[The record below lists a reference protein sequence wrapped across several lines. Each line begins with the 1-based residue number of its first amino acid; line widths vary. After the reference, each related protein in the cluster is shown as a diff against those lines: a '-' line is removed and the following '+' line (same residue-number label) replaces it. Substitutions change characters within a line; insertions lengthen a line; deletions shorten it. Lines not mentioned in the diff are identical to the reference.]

1 MGDDA
6 QEATAMMGRMEV
18 HEPQTPSWF
27 HGAEVETPGVPRK
40 RHQTTPAVSPSDP
53 SAAALHLR
61 KRHNHEKSPDPSAL
75 RSTQRAWSTGADA
88 VSRNLLDVLD
98 EEGDATLIVYQP
110 SCLDHHTGRHQE
122 NRQRVAALCGPH
134 GVLNLPR
141 FQHLRWAPL
150 DQLVPARLVDLE
162 RVHSRAYLRHLEAT
176 CALLPP
182 QDANLS
188 IQNEFEG
195 HRSHKSWIQTTKAV
209 KCHEDTICNA
219 AVDLDPDMPI
229 SKESFMT
236 ARYAV
241 GAVLHAVDEVV
252 CGRSRNAFVVVRP
265 PGHHAGPYG
274 CVENDAFH
282 KSPGGCSCGFCLL
295 NNVAIGAAYA
305 MTTYGPSHYSKASIS
320 HATVRRVAIID
331 FDIHHGNGTEEIVR
345 NLRLHDHRYPLPPS
359 WAPKTFP
366 SYMPWR
372 DDDDAD
378 NVFFASMHVYD
389 ETTAF
394 YPGSGRGPHGRN
406 ELASCNTI
414 VNIPLTNLGASG
426 KRGTE
431 RTRLEHMERASS
443 EFQSKATEVLLPALR
458 AFAPDLILISSGFD
472 GHVDDYYHGL
482 TEWDYE
488 WITQRLVE
496 IADNCCDGRIVS
508 VLEGGYSLAPPSKA
522 SSSNL
527 ALAADRHG
535 RDVDPDL
542 IKFGGMARSCAAHV
556 AALSRD

>member
-1 MGDDA
+1 MEPTSRRRAYPGSVIRRR
-6 QEATAMMGRMEV
+6 QRSPRATHWVHDQRARTGRANDG
-18 HEPQTPSWF
+18 PL
-27 HGAEVETPGVPRK
+27 
-40 RHQTTPAVSPSDP
+40 
-53 SAAALHLR
+53 AAALHLG

-75 RSTQRAWSTGADA
+75 SSTQRAWSTGADA

-98 EEGDATLIVYQP
+98 EEGDTTLIVYQP
-110 SCLDHHTGRHQE
+110 SCLDHHTGHHQE
-122 NRQRVAALCGPH
+122 NRQRVAALCGPN

-150 DQLVPARLVDLE
+150 DQLVPARLLDLE
-162 RVHSRAYLRHLEAT
+162 RVHSREYLHHLQLT

-182 QDANLS
+182 QDAGLS

-195 HRSHKSWIQTTKAV
+195 HRSYKQWIQTHKAGI
-209 KCHEDTICNA
+209 CHADTICDA
-219 AVDLDPDMPI
+219 ATDLDPDMPI
-229 SKESFMT
+229 SRESFMT

-305 MTTYGPSHYSKASIS
+305 MATYGPSYYSKATTS
-320 HATVRRVAIID
+320 HATVHRVAIID
-331 FDIHHGNGTEEIVR
+331 FDVHHGNGTEEIVR
-345 NLRLHDHRYPLPPS
+345 NLRSHDHRYPLPPS
-359 WAPKTFP
+359 WAPKTFR
-366 SYMPWR
+366 SFMPWR
-372 DDDDAD
+372 DDDD
-378 NVFFASMHVYD
+378 VG
-389 ETTAF
+389 TAF

-414 VNIPLTNLGASG
+414 VNIPLTNLGAGG

-431 RTRLEHMERASS
+431 RTRRELTERASS
-443 EFQSKATEVLLPALR
+443 EFQSKATEILLPALR

-472 GHVDDYYHGL
+472 GHVDDYYHCL

-508 VLEGGYSLAPPSKA
+508 VLEGGYSLEPPSKG

-527 ALAADRHG
+527 AHRHG

-542 IKFGGMARSCAAHV
+542 IKFGAMARSCAAHV
-556 AALSRD
+556 TALSRD